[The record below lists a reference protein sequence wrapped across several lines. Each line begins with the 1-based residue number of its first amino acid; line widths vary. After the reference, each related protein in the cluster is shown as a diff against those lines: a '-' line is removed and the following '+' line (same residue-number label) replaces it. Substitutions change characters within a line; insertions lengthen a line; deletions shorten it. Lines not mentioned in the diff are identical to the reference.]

1 MRDRTTTSAC
11 NKAAASEPSS
21 LYLLSK
27 RVFDIAIAGLLLV
40 WLSPFLLIIAILIRC
55 TSSGPALYRQTRIGL
70 GGRPFELLKFRSMYS
85 GVDDRIHREMNLRE
99 LAGDRAPQGAAAG
112 TFKLAHD
119 PRITPLGHWLRK
131 YGIDEMPQLV
141 NVLRGE
147 MSLVGPRPSLA
158 WEVEQFTP
166 EQRRRH
172 SCQPGITG
180 LWQVS
185 DRYRLSMPE
194 MLALDLDYLEHRSIG
209 LDLLILL
216 RTPWALL
223 WQRSG
228 S

>member
-1 MRDRTTTSAC
+1 M
-11 NKAAASEPSS
+11 AAGPEPSS

-27 RVFDIAIAGLLLV
+27 RGFDIAIGGVLLV
-40 WLSPFLLIIAILIRC
+40 GLSPFLLIIAILIRC
-55 TSSGPALYRQTRIGL
+55 TSSGPALFRQTRIGL

-85 GVDDRIHREMNLRE
+85 GADDRIHREMNLRE
-99 LAGDRAPQGAAAG
+99 LAGDRAPPGTAAG
-112 TFKLAHD
+112 IFKLAHD
-119 PRITPLGHWLRK
+119 PRITPLGIWLRK
-131 YGIDEMPQLV
+131 YAIDELPQLV

-194 MLALDLDYLEHRSIG
+194 MLALDLEYMEHRSIG

-216 RTPWALL
+216 RTPRVLL
-223 WQRSG
+223 CQRSG